1 MATLQK
7 IRNRG
12 KILIFTVGLAL
23 FAFIAEEFVRSLSYT
38 QTERHQ
44 RVGKIYGDK
53 INVQDFNAQVEEY
66 TDVVKF
72 TQGVNTLNDDQ
83 LSMMRDQVWQTLVN
97 DKIMQHECEKLGIT
111 VTDAEMQDIINN
123 GRSPMLA
130 QTPFR
135 TQQGTFDVNAL
146 KQFLNQYNEVMTNPD
161 LSSEVKEQYQQM
173 NNYWKFIEKTIR
185 RQTLN
190 NKYQALLNGLMVSN
204 PVAAKAS
211 FEGRTN
217 ETDIYMAALPFT
229 SIKDDDVKVEDSEL
243 KAKYEELK
251 ELFHADEETRDIKY
265 IDINV
270 TASEADK
277 ADLQKEM
284 EGYAQALAEGADPAK
299 TVREAASQVPYSVL
313 PVSAKSLPHDIAEKL
328 DSMSVGQQVGPF
340 VHEHDNTINI
350 VRLIEK
356 VNLPDSI
363 EVRQIAVPGN
373 DMAAIEKTADSIMN
387 ALAAGANFDTIAKKY
402 DQPATKTWLT
412 SNQYEGQAIDENN
425 RKFLSTLSNAAV
437 GSTNKIVF
445 DGQGAI
451 IAQVT
456 DRRNIIAKYNVAV
469 IKRTIDFSKDTY
481 NKAFNDFSSFL
492 AGNPKA
498 EDIEANAAQAGYTVQ
513 TRNNLRSTEHNVVNV
528 RSTREALRWIFDEK
542 TKVGDVSPL
551 YECGENDH
559 LLVLTLAGIHKK
571 GYLAWDDEQIRE
583 YLTSEVMKDKKA
595 AMLQEKM
602 KAAKSIAE
610 VATMEGAVTDTIHHI
625 TIMSNAFVSK
635 IGASEPA
642 LEPALSG
649 SVSKAKKGDFKSGLK
664 GKAAIY
670 AYQVLDQKKSE
681 AKFDQKE
688 EEQKLQQTI
697 ARSLGN
703 FQSELIQKADIN
715 DKRYIFF

>member
-251 ELFHADEETRDIKY
+251 ELFRADEETRDIKY

-469 IKRTIDFSKDTY
+469 IKRAIDFSKDTY

-492 AGNPKA
+492 AGNAKA

-602 KAAKSIAE
+602 KAAKSIAD
-610 VATMEGAVTDTIHHI
+610 VAKMEGAVTDTIHHI
-625 TIMSNAFVSK
+625 TFMSNAFVSK
-635 IGASEPA
+635 IGAS
-642 LEPALSG
+642 EPALSG

>member
-72 TQGVNTLNDDQ
+72 TQGVNTLNDEQ

-146 KQFLNQYNEVMTNPD
+146 KQFLNQYNEVMTNPE

-251 ELFHADEETRDIKY
+251 ELFRADEETRDIKY

-402 DQPATKTWLT
+402 DQPATKAWLT

-602 KAAKSIAE
+602 KAAKSIAD
-610 VATMEGAVTDTIHHI
+610 VAKMEGAVTDTIHHI
-625 TIMSNAFVSK
+625 TFMSNAFVSK
-635 IGASEPA
+635 IGAS
-642 LEPALSG
+642 EPALSG

-670 AYQVLDQKKSE
+670 AYQVLDQKKND

>member
-1 MATLQK
+1 M
-7 IRNRG
+7 
-12 KILIFTVGLAL
+12 
-23 FAFIAEEFVRSLSYT
+23 
-38 QTERHQ
+38 
-44 RVGKIYGDK
+44 
-53 INVQDFNAQVEEY
+53 
-66 TDVVKF
+66 
-72 TQGVNTLNDDQ
+72 
-83 LSMMRDQVWQTLVN
+83 
-97 DKIMQHECEKLGIT
+97 
-111 VTDAEMQDIINN
+111 
-123 GRSPMLA
+123 
-130 QTPFR
+130 
-135 TQQGTFDVNAL
+135 
-146 KQFLNQYNEVMTNPD
+146 
-161 LSSEVKEQYQQM
+161 
-173 NNYWKFIEKTIR
+173 
-185 RQTLN
+185 
-190 NKYQALLNGLMVSN
+190 
-204 PVAAKAS
+204 
-211 FEGRTN
+211 
-217 ETDIYMAALPFT
+217 PFT

-284 EGYAQALAEGADPAK
+284 EGYAQALTEGADPAK

-402 DQPATKTWLT
+402 DQPATKAWLT
-412 SNQYEGQAIDENN
+412 SSQYEGQAIDENN

-492 AGNPKA
+492 AGRAFCVLSCHNDTSHNGRFFQKSDISAYNYWKYGNRNRSGNP
-498 EDIEANAAQAGYTVQ
+498 
-513 TRNNLRSTEHNVVNV
+513 R
-528 RSTREALRWIFDEK
+528 
-542 TKVGDVSPL
+542 
-551 YECGENDH
+551 
-559 LLVLTLAGIHKK
+559 KK
-571 GYLAWDDEQIRE
+571 D
-583 YLTSEVMKDKKA
+583 S
-595 AMLQEKM
+595 
-602 KAAKSIAE
+602 
-610 VATMEGAVTDTIHHI
+610 
-625 TIMSNAFVSK
+625 
-635 IGASEPA
+635 
-642 LEPALSG
+642 
-649 SVSKAKKGDFKSGLK
+649 
-664 GKAAIY
+664 
-670 AYQVLDQKKSE
+670 
-681 AKFDQKE
+681 
-688 EEQKLQQTI
+688 
-697 ARSLGN
+697 
-703 FQSELIQKADIN
+703 
-715 DKRYIFF
+715 

>member
-53 INVQDFNAQVEEY
+53 INVQEFNSQVEEY

-72 TQGVNTLNDDQ
+72 TQGVNTLSDDQ
-83 LSMMRDQVWQTLVN
+83 LSMMRDQVWQTLVS
-97 DKIMQHECEKLGIT
+97 DKLMEHECEKLGIT

-123 GRSPMLA
+123 GRNQLLA

-146 KQFLNQYNEVMTNPD
+146 KQFLNQYNEVMTNPQI
-161 LSSEVKEQYQQM
+161 SSEIKEQYQQM

-185 RQTLN
+185 RQTLT
-190 NKYQALLNGLMVSN
+190 NKYQSLLNGLMVSN
-204 PVAAKAS
+204 PVAAQAS

-217 ETDIYMAALPFT
+217 ESDIYMVALPFS

-251 ELFHADEETRDIKY
+251 ELFLADQETRDIKY

-270 TASEADK
+270 TASEEDK
-277 ADLQKEM
+277 ANLQKEM

-313 PVSAKSLPHDIAEKL
+313 PVSAKALPHDIAEKL
-328 DSMSVGQQVGPF
+328 DSLSVGDQVGPF

-350 VRLIEK
+350 VRLIAK
-356 VNLPDSI
+356 VNLPDSV
-363 EVRQIAVPGN
+363 EVRQIAAPGN

-402 DQPATKTWLT
+402 DQPATKTWIT

-425 RKFLSTLSNAAV
+425 RKFLGTITTAAV
-437 GSTNKIVF
+437 GSYNKIVL
-445 DGQGAI
+445 DGQGVI
-451 IAQVT
+451 VAQVT
-456 DRRNIIAKYNVAV
+456 DRRNIIAKYDAAV
-469 IKRTIDFSKDTY
+469 IKRAIDFSKDTY
-481 NKAFNDFSSFL
+481 GKAYNDFSSFL

-498 EDIEANAAQAGYTVQ
+498 EDIEANAAQAGYNVQ
-513 TRNNLRSTEHNVVNV
+513 TRENMSNTEHNVANV
-528 RSTREALRWIFDEK
+528 RSTREALRWIFNED

-559 LLVLTLAGIHKK
+559 LLVIMLTGIHKK
-571 GYLAWDDEQIRE
+571 GYLAWDDEQIRTF
-583 YLTSEVMKDKKA
+583 LTGEVMKDKKA
-595 AMLQEKM
+595 ALLAEKM
-602 KAAKSIAE
+602 KSAKS
-610 VATMEGAVTDTIHHI
+610 VADVAKIEGAVTDTISHI
-625 TIMSNAFVSK
+625 TFASNAFVSK

-642 LEPALSG
+642 LSG
-649 SVSKAKKGDFKSGLK
+649 SVSKAKKGEFKSGIK
-664 GKAAIY
+664 GKAAVY
-670 AYQVLDQKKSE
+670 AYQVLNQKKTES
-681 AKFDQKE
+681 KYDQKE
-688 EEQKLQQTI
+688 EEQKLQQNI
-697 ARSLGN
+697 ARNISSFTN
-703 FQSELIQKADIN
+703 ELLKKANIS

>member
-1 MATLQK
+1 MMM
-7 IRNRG
+7 NRIL
-12 KILIFTVGLAL
+12 KILTVILMMAL
-23 FAFIAEEFVRSLSYT
+23 TPTYIYAQSASDAYNKGVALMNKGDYQGAIASFKASMA
-38 QTERHQ
+38 
-44 RVGKIYGDK
+44 
-53 INVQDFNAQVEEY
+53 INKSAANVKKCNAQ
-66 TDVVKF
+66 
-72 TQGVNTLNDDQ
+72 
-83 LSMMRDQVWQTLVN
+83 
-97 DKIMQHECEKLGIT
+97 IT
-111 VTDAEMQDIINN
+111 KCN
-123 GRSPMLA
+123 
-130 QTPFR
+130 
-135 TQQGTFDVNAL
+135 
-146 KQFLNQYNEVMTNPD
+146 
-161 LSSEVKEQYQQM
+161 
-173 NNYWKFIEKTIR
+173 
-185 RQTLN
+185 
-190 NKYQALLNGLMVSN
+190 
-204 PVAAKAS
+204 
-211 FEGRTN
+211 
-217 ETDIYMAALPFT
+217 
-229 SIKDDDVKVEDSEL
+229 
-243 KAKYEELK
+243 
-251 ELFHADEETRDIKY
+251 
-265 IDINV
+265 
-270 TASEADK
+270 
-277 ADLQKEM
+277 
-284 EGYAQALAEGADPAK
+284 
-299 TVREAASQVPYSVL
+299 
-313 PVSAKSLPHDIAEKL
+313 
-328 DSMSVGQQVGPF
+328 
-340 VHEHDNTINI
+340 
-350 VRLIEK
+350 RL
-356 VNLPDSI
+356 
-363 EVRQIAVPGN
+363 
-373 DMAAIEKTADSIMN
+373 
-387 ALAAGANFDTIAKKY
+387 AKK
-402 DQPATKTWLT
+402 KTT
-412 SNQYEGQAIDENN
+412 TVEAPKKAPQ
-425 RKFLSTLSNAAV
+425 KTLKV
-437 GSTNKIVF
+437 GTNKIVF

-513 TRNNLRSTEHNVVNV
+513 TRNNLRCTEHNVANV

-602 KAAKSIAE
+602 KAAKSIAD
-610 VATMEGAVTDTIHHI
+610 VAKMEGAVTDTIHHI
-625 TIMSNAFVSK
+625 TFMSNAFVSK
-635 IGASEPA
+635 IGAS
-642 LEPALSG
+642 EPALSG